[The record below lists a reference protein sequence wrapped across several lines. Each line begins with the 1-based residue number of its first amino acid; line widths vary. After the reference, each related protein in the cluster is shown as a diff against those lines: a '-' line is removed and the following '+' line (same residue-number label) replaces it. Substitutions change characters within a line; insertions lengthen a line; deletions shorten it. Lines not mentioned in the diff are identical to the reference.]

1 MNTVLVGGSVEI
13 PILQVLVGHDRLR
26 PCSEAQVEQLMAS
39 ITEVGLINPISVF
52 AERARDGILVNNGY
66 QLVAGLNRLEACKR
80 LGWKTIPAVLLALD
94 DLHCQLV
101 EVDENLCGSKLS
113 PAERALFT
121 RRRKE
126 IYLALHPET
135 RHGGD
140 RKSDQVANLA
150 TCSDR
155 FTAAT
160 AAATGQAER
169 VIQRDAARGEA
180 LGDVVLTD
188 VRGTS
193 LDKGTELDALKD
205 MPEVERAP
213 LVERAKAGEKVS
225 ARREKTA
232 NQLDEEAALEAF
244 ADALASHFQQREY
257 PLLLD
262 WCQTLKLTRLRKRLE
277 EIGVGSPA
285 ETDGKKS
292 ARGKSP
298 RSGDRP

>member
-52 AERARDGILVNNGY
+52 AERAKDGILVNNGY

-101 EVDENLCGSKLS
+101 EVDENLCGSKLT

-121 RRRKE
+121 RRRKD

-135 RHGGD
+135 RAG
-140 RKSDQVANLA
+140 VAGAEAKHRAANEKIA
-150 TCSDR
+150 
-155 FTAAT
+155 FAAETAER
-160 AAATGQAER
+160 TGQCRRTVE
-169 VIQRDAARGEA
+169 IDAARGEA
-180 LGDVVLTD
+180 LGDAVLAD

-193 LDKGTELDALKD
+193 LDQGVELDALKA
-205 MPEVERAP
+205 MPPAERAP

-232 NQLDEEAALEAF
+232 DQLDEDAALEAF
-244 ADALASHFQQREY
+244 AEALAARFKRNEH

-285 ETDGKKS
+285 ETDGKKR
-292 ARGKSP
+292 AGGKPP